1 MSELLDFAIA
11 AHGGMDR
18 WRSLSSLTVSASVG
32 GALWPAKG
40 KAGILDDVQA
50 EVNCHQ
56 QRVICSPFTAPD
68 RRSVYE
74 LDRVIIET
82 TDGRIVQTRDNPRAA
97 FRDHKVETQWD
108 DSDLVYFSGYA
119 VWNYLTTPFMLAIP
133 GFTTQEIDPWHE
145 NGENWRRLQVTF
157 PSYIATHSREQTFYF
172 DRQGLLRRLDYQ
184 PEVIGAVP
192 VAHYASELKD
202 FSGIIV
208 PARRRAFLRGSHGKP
223 IQDHIAVAIDIS
235 DVKVA

>member
-40 KAGILDDVQA
+40 KAGILDDLQA

-74 LDRVIIET
+74 PDRVRIPRK
-82 TDGRIVQTRDNPRAA
+82 TDPGPYSCGYRHQRCQGCLILHA
-97 FRDHKVETQWD
+97 F
-108 DSDLVYFSGYA
+108 
-119 VWNYLTTPFMLAIP
+119 YLK
-133 GFTTQEIDPWHE
+133 
-145 NGENWRRLQVTF
+145 
-157 PSYIATHSREQTFYF
+157 SR
-172 DRQGLLRRLDYQ
+172 G
-184 PEVIGAVP
+184 
-192 VAHYASELKD
+192 
-202 FSGIIV
+202 
-208 PARRRAFLRGSHGKP
+208 
-223 IQDHIAVAIDIS
+223 
-235 DVKVA
+235 